1 MGKNNNIQK
10 LWIVTAILF
19 IAFFGILYITK
30 IYIDWRS
37 KPTNVSSNY
46 SDWNSVEKLI
56 QDKEDKKSN
65 NYTFVKLQGTP
76 NRNWV
81 GKYLNIRFD
90 NSGGK
95 SISDKTKIVK
105 LLDYSEDS
113 EGYKYFMVKD
123 MTDGY
128 LNEIYIFW
136 FGNDGGKNGFGP
148 NIESWKEAIPK

>member
-1 MGKNNNIQK
+1 MGENNNIQK

-56 QDKEDKKSN
+56 KDKEDKKSN

-81 GKYLNIRFD
+81 GNLLSNNYKKFYDILPFD
-90 NSGGK
+90 TS
-95 SISDKTKIVK
+95 
-105 LLDYSEDS
+105 
-113 EGYKYFMVKD
+113 
-123 MTDGY
+123 
-128 LNEIYIFW
+128 
-136 FGNDGGKNGFGP
+136 
-148 NIESWKEAIPK
+148 